1 MGTWDAT
8 VFGNDD
14 AADWADIL
22 VNADLEQLVADALE
36 RATGSAGAEYLRYSK
51 GVQALAAAE
60 IVAAA
65 AGAPTDANAY
75 NERALEW
82 ASGRARLASLTP
94 VAIRAVDRVVADDSE
109 LAELWAEG
117 DETAW
122 LKTTDDL
129 RERLRS
135 RAEAG

>member
-1 MGTWDAT
+1 MGAWDAT

-14 AADWADIL
+14 AADWAGDL
-22 VNADLEQLVADALE
+22 VDADQEQLVADALE
-36 RATGSAGAEYLRYSK
+36 RAPGSAGVDYLEATE
-51 GVQALAAAE
+51 GAVALAAAE

-65 AGAPTDANAY
+65 AGAPTDVNAY

-82 ASGRARLASLTP
+82 ASGRAGLAELIP

-117 DETAW
+117 DDPAW
-122 LKTTDDL
+122 LKATDDL